1 MNPIYHNRNLLKDS
15 IIVEEKEAYQ
25 LKKAERL
32 KENQIRINAFRAK
45 YVRGLSASRA
55 AEEVEVNVAPA
66 DGVLV
71 LVGLPEIPK
80 RDNPKTWNK
89 RPSYWESIVDY
100 HVESNN
106 NIDAVLQ
113 LYDEEFKG
121 YNSRQAK
128 KSVDRWVRNK
138 KNNMSGIGD
147 N

>member
-1 MNPIYHNRNLLKDS
+1 M
-15 IIVEEKEAYQ
+15 
-25 LKKAERL
+25 
-32 KENQIRINAFRAK
+32 
-45 YVRGLSASRA
+45 RGLSASRA